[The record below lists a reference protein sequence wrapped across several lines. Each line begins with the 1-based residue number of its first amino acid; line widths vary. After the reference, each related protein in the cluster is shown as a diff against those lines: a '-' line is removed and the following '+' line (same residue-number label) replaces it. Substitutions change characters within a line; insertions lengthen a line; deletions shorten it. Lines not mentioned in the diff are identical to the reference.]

1 MSYNMSGIPGWKK
14 ILIAT
19 LIVADIAL
27 LVVGAIT
34 IPPHFRKT
42 AVTAK
47 QTKNIVP
54 AAYPDA
60 DDAPNP
66 VENKSPTRS
75 TDLSTDK
82 RPNLEDFLWYTE
94 GVFYDSVPAEA
105 VNIEELGTVTGS
117 WKALIIY
124 DPDNT
129 YDSSAMEF
137 LNLSISGTADSVSL
151 TLDWYQIFWSG
162 EGESYDE
169 TEMEDSIFTGK
180 WENSGLWASGTGTI
194 RLTDFYA
201 QNGKQY
207 AIGTMDT
214 PDGIPAYIALVRP

>member
-1 MSYNMSGIPGWKK
+1 MSDNVSGIPGWKK

-19 LIVADIAL
+19 LIVAHIAL
-27 LVVGAIT
+27 LVAGAIT

-47 QTKNIVP
+47 QNKNIVP
-54 AAYPDA
+54 ATSPDA

-94 GVFYDSVPAEA
+94 SVFYDGVPAEV

-129 YDSSAMEF
+129 YPAQWSS
-137 LNLSISGTADSVSL
+137 
-151 TLDWYQIFWSG
+151 
-162 EGESYDE
+162 
-169 TEMEDSIFTGK
+169 
-180 WENSGLWASGTGTI
+180 
-194 RLTDFYA
+194 
-201 QNGKQY
+201 
-207 AIGTMDT
+207 
-214 PDGIPAYIALVRP
+214 